1 MDFGHVFT
9 GILAG
14 GVDIYDDRVE
24 TKIITVK
31 RSVPCDVYSFSS
43 SPAANVSDFDGWDS
57 LLFFLLS
64 VFGEENKYLHLA
76 GCHVEGAFTSK
87 NQIDRWFC
95 FDVIK
100 LFVNLIDS
108 AEIRRRS
115 YVKNSLFCIEKNAH
129 LATLLSRNGRF

>member
-57 LLFFLLS
+57 LLFFCSLFLERKINTFTWQDVTWRELS
-64 VFGEENKYLHLA
+64 PVR
-76 GCHVEGAFTSK
+76 T
-87 NQIDRWFC
+87 R
-95 FDVIK
+95 
-100 LFVNLIDS
+100 LIDGF
-108 AEIRRRS
+108 
-115 YVKNSLFCIEKNAH
+115 VLM
-129 LATLLSRNGRF
+129 